1 MSDRNLLHVVLDIG
15 LTPRD
20 LRLIVETSS
29 VVCLVV
35 IVLLEIFLK
44 QDQRLAENDVVTRV
58 VVTVIHAVVT
68 QTHVE
73 VTRRVTNPHVKITAV
88 QNEIDLVQA
97 DQAVKHLVN
106 VSRVTA
112 DQAGNM
118 VRRVVVILRKDC
130 HCCYNVL
137 V

>member
-44 QDQRLAENDVVTRV
+44 QDQRLAENDVV
-58 VVTVIHAVVT
+58 VTVIHAVVT

-73 VTRRVTNPHVKITAV
+73 VTRRVTSPHVKITAV